1 MVVSS
6 TVIVDGNGDDGGF
19 TEIDSESGAAIF
31 RLGFKPIEVVVP

>member
-19 TEIDSESGAAIF
+19 TETDSESGGTEASIS
-31 RLGFKPIEVVVP
+31 R